1 MLPAKPAHD
10 PKERPRGNDQ
20 RRPPDAA
27 TTACHASNVGNSQ
40 DRRRYLR
47 AGPPRLRSAN
57 DSRPVWTQI
66 NLAASNWIVALERL
80 QQHWASGADAA
91 ELNQDLVA
99 ARAGYDELLLRYNA
113 AVEHQY

>member
-1 MLPAKPAHD
+1 MLATAWT
-10 PKERPRGNDQ
+10 
-20 RRPPDAA
+20 DAGTFVLA
-27 TTACHASNVGNSQ
+27 
-40 DRRRYLR
+40 L
-47 AGPPRLRSAN
+47 PRLRSAN

-66 NLAASNWIVALERL
+66 NLAASNWIAVLRRL

-99 ARAGYDELLLRYNA
+99 ARAGYDELLSRYNA

>member
-1 MLPAKPAHD
+1 M
-10 PKERPRGNDQ
+10 
-20 RRPPDAA
+20 
-27 TTACHASNVGNSQ
+27 
-40 DRRRYLR
+40 
-47 AGPPRLRSAN
+47 
-57 DSRPVWTQI
+57 
-66 NLAASNWIVALERL
+66 AASNWIVALERL